1 MKNRK
6 DLIHQTAQNLF
17 RQNGYAATSMRD
29 LAEGVGIEAASL
41 YSHIK
46 SKEEI
51 LQYICFKMADEFFEG
66 LEEIETSDFA
76 PEKKLYAAIKKHLEV
91 IANNRDAAAVF
102 FHDWRHLSEPFLSD
116 FRQMRRRY
124 ENSFRHIINEGMES
138 GIFKKGDTKF
148 IVLTIFSAMNWTYDW
163 YNPKKK
169 LNADD
174 LANDL
179 CSIIMNGLKI

>member
-51 LQYICFKMADEFFEG
+51 LQYICFKMADEFF
-66 LEEIETSDFA
+66 
-76 PEKKLYAAIKKHLEV
+76 
-91 IANNRDAAAVF
+91 
-102 FHDWRHLSEPFLSD
+102 
-116 FRQMRRRY
+116 
-124 ENSFRHIINEGMES
+124 
-138 GIFKKGDTKF
+138 
-148 IVLTIFSAMNWTYDW
+148 
-163 YNPKKK
+163 
-169 LNADD
+169 
-174 LANDL
+174 
-179 CSIIMNGLKI
+179 

>member
-1 MKNRK
+1 VKNRK
-6 DLIHQTAQNLF
+6 DHIEQTARNLF

-51 LQYICFKMADEFFEG
+51 LQSICFKMADDFFDAMESVELSG
-66 LEEIETSDFA
+66 YS
-76 PEKKLYAAIKKHLEV
+76 PEKKLYTAIKKHLEV
-91 IANNRDAAAVF
+91 IAENRDAAAVF

-116 FRQMRRRY
+116 FKQMRRRY
-124 ENSFRHIINEGMES
+124 ENSFRQLINDGIDS
-138 GIFKKGDTKF
+138 GAFKKGDAKF

-169 LNADD
+169 LNATD

-179 CSIIMNGLKI
+179 CSIILYGLKK

>member
-6 DLIHQTAQNLF
+6 DHIHQTAQNLF

-51 LQYICFKMADEFFEG
+51 LQAICFKMANEFFEG
-66 LEEIETSDFA
+66 MEKVDLAGVTAEE
-76 PEKKLYAAIKKHLEV
+76 KLRMAIKEHLKV
-91 IANNRDAAAVF
+91 IAANRDAAAVF
-102 FHDWRHLSEPFLSD
+102 FHDWRHLSEPYLSD
-116 FRQMRRRY
+116 FKQMRRRY
-124 ENSFRHIINEGMES
+124 ENGFRHIVSEGMEN
-138 GIFKKGDTKF
+138 GVFKKGDTKF

-163 YNPKKK
+163 YNPRKK
-169 LNADD
+169 LNATD

-179 CSIIMNGLKI
+179 CSILLNGLKK